1 MEHCSIQ
8 SQGIK
13 HSVVGNAT
21 TCHIVLFVNKI
32 KTFLKEIACAVALN
46 KKTAASW
53 LAAVVA

>member
-1 MEHCSIQ
+1 M
-8 SQGIK
+8 
-13 HSVVGNAT
+13 V
-21 TCHIVLFVNKI
+21 KI